1 MLEGGL
7 KDRGVV
13 LCDSKLCL
21 LIPTTVLTKAAVVP
35 VVAAAVIQLALA
47 AAPASRK

>member
-21 LIPTTVLTKAAVVP
+21 LIPTTVAVASVVA
-35 VVAAAVIQLALA
+35 VVAAAVN
-47 AAPASRK
+47 